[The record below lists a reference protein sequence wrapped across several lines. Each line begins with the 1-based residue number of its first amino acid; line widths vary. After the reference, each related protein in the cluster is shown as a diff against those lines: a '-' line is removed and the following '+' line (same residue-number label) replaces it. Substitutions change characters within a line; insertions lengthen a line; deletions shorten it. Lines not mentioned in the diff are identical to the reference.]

1 MDFYSMN
8 RSDLH
13 KHFIRNAYN
22 YLNRHLIDMTE
33 DEKRSKEKMLQY
45 LSSEREKIVNASPHG
60 IDPDLL
66 TTINAINDRISRL
79 KQELHEEHCNEVY
92 ATFEDNS

>member
-1 MDFYSMN
+1 
-8 RSDLH
+8 
-13 KHFIRNAYN
+13 
-22 YLNRHLIDMTE
+22 
-33 DEKRSKEKMLQY
+33 MLQY

-79 KQELHEEHCNEVY
+79 KQELHDQHWSEVY
-92 ATFEDNS
+92 ATFEENS

>member
-1 MDFYSMN
+1 M
-8 RSDLH
+8 H
-13 KHFIRNAYN
+13 II

-79 KQELHEEHCNEVY
+79 KQELHEEHWNEVY